1 MSNSGR
7 PASGVTTR
15 SADEVVVVA
24 ATEVVVAE
32 TEVVGATASVVLT
45 LAEVVVDPVAASG
58 TVAPGS
64 SGSASVSEAGEPEAT
79 AVVVPDSA
87 SAVRGVSE
95 VEPPHA
101 ATRPSTST
109 IPGNNRT
116 GQSLPTMRDLSKVDP
131 LDRSPAQIMGCV
143 ERTTKF
149 EHATLT
155 LARYSD
161 LFR

>member
-1 MSNSGR
+1 
-7 PASGVTTR
+7 
-15 SADEVVVVA
+15 
-24 ATEVVVAE
+24 VVVAE
-32 TEVVGATASVVLT
+32 TEVVVVVAETEVVVVVAETEVVVATASVVLT

-64 SGSASVSEAGEPEAT
+64 SGSPSVSEAREPEAT

-131 LDRSPAQIMGCV
+131 LDRSPA
-143 ERTTKF
+143 
-149 EHATLT
+149 
-155 LARYSD
+155 
-161 LFR
+161 

>member
-24 ATEVVVAE
+24 KAEVVVAKA
-32 TEVVGATASVVLT
+32 EVVVATVSVVLT

-58 TVAPGS
+58 TVASGF
-64 SGSASVSEAGEPEAT
+64 SGSARVSEAGEPEAT
-79 AVVVPDSA
+79 AVVVPDSTP
-87 SAVRGVSE
+87 AVRGVSE

-101 ATRPSTST
+101 AARLSTST

-116 GQSLPTMRDLSKVDP
+116 GRSLPTVRDLSKVDP
-131 LDRSPAQIMGCV
+131 LDRSPAWIMGCV
-143 ERTTKF
+143 ERTTRF
-149 EHATLT
+149 EPATLT
-155 LARYSD
+155 LAR
-161 LFR
+161 

>member
-24 ATEVVVAE
+24 ATEVVV
-32 TEVVGATASVVLT
+32 ATASVVLT

-64 SGSASVSEAGEPEAT
+64 SGSAGVSEAGEPVAT
-79 AVVVPDSA
+79 AVVVPDSTP
-87 SAVRGVSE
+87 AVRGVSE

-101 ATRPSTST
+101 ATRPSTSM

-116 GQSLPTMRDLSKVDP
+116 GRSLPTVRDLSKVDP
-131 LDRSPAQIMGCV
+131 LDRQPAWIMGCV
-143 ERTTKF
+143 ERTTRF
-149 EHATLT
+149 EPATLT
-155 LARYSD
+155 LARYAD

>member
-32 TEVVGATASVVLT
+32 TEVVVVVAETEVVVATAPVVLT

-64 SGSASVSEAGEPEAT
+64 SGSAGVSEAGEPVAT
-79 AVVVPDSA
+79 AVVVTDSTR
-87 SAVRGVSE
+87 AVRGVSE

-101 ATRPSTST
+101 DTRPSTST

-116 GQSLPTMRDLSKVDP
+116 GRSLPTVRDLSKVDP
-131 LDRSPAQIMGCV
+131 LDRSPA
-143 ERTTKF
+143 
-149 EHATLT
+149 
-155 LARYSD
+155 
-161 LFR
+161 

>member
-32 TEVVGATASVVLT
+32 TEVVVATASVVLT
-45 LAEVVVDPVAASG
+45 LAEVVVEPVAASG

-64 SGSASVSEAGEPEAT
+64 SGSAGVSEAGEPVAT
-79 AVVVPDSA
+79 AVVVTDSTR
-87 SAVRGVSE
+87 AVRGVSE

-116 GQSLPTMRDLSKVDP
+116 GRSLPTVRDLSKVDP
-131 LDRSPAQIMGCV
+131 LDRSPA
-143 ERTTKF
+143 
-149 EHATLT
+149 
-155 LARYSD
+155 
-161 LFR
+161 

>member
-1 MSNSGR
+1 MQAKEELMSNSGR

-32 TEVVGATASVVLT
+32 TEVVVATASVVLT
-45 LAEVVVDPVAASG
+45 LAEVVVEPVAASG

-64 SGSASVSEAGEPEAT
+64 SGSAGVSEAGEPVAT
-79 AVVVPDSA
+79 AVVVTDSTR
-87 SAVRGVSE
+87 AVRGVSE

-101 ATRPSTST
+101 DTRPSTST

-116 GQSLPTMRDLSKVDP
+116 GRSLPTVRDLSKVDP
-131 LDRSPAQIMGCV
+131 LDRSPA
-143 ERTTKF
+143 
-149 EHATLT
+149 
-155 LARYSD
+155 
-161 LFR
+161 